1 MTTMQLRAD
10 IFENL
15 NLLLDNED
23 AMIQLRKYLHIL
35 RKKVEQDIPCQYS
48 IEELGQRAWQGVQD
62 ARLGMGQ
69 SNEDLMKEAETW

>member
-35 RKKVEQDIPCQYS
+35 RKKVEQDIPCQQS

-62 ARLGMGQ
+62 ARLGLGQ

>member
-35 RKKVEQDIPCQYS
+35 RKKVEQDIPCQYI
-48 IEELGQRAWQGVQD
+48 IEELSQRAWQGVQD

>member
-48 IEELGQRAWQGVQD
+48 IEELSQKSMAGSSRCSFGYGTKQ
-62 ARLGMGQ
+62 
-69 SNEDLMKEAETW
+69 